1 MQNKSGES
9 FTQSST
15 EINEQNP
22 VPFLK
27 QRTEFS
33 SEIQYLQVPK
43 KKSKISRLDLM
54 SQPSS
59 NQNLASQKY
68 YSEINRNM
76 FNLTGSSSPTFF
88 KEGRNRSFC
97 RTP

>member
-59 NQNLASQKY
+59 NQNLAS
-68 YSEINRNM
+68 
-76 FNLTGSSSPTFF
+76 
-88 KEGRNRSFC
+88 
-97 RTP
+97 